1 MSEGGEAWVD
11 LFASI
16 LDKELVDILVLLP
29 RIEAR
34 EARAF
39 KIVCR
44 GIQSVDNA
52 FFDRRLIDFRRKD
65 RNVEEGSDKPASSSS
80 VDSDICVES
89 TLLVP

>member
-11 LFASI
+11 LLSI
-16 LDKELVDILVLLP
+16 LDKELADILGLLL
-29 RIEAR
+29 RIDAR

-52 FFDRRLIDFRRKD
+52 FFDRRLIDFRRNV
-65 RNVEEGSDKPASSSS
+65 RNFEEGSDRPTAS
-80 VDSDICVES
+80 
-89 TLLVP
+89 